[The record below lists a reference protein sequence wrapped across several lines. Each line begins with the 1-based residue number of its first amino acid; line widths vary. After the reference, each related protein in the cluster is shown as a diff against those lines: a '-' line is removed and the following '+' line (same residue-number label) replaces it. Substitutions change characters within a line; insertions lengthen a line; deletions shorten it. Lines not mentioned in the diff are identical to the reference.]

1 MARNKQLWLL
11 ITMLATLLMLI
22 FLITSSNFS
31 SQGFSSN
38 YAYQEGAAMDPR
50 PTRRFKNLI
59 VHIDLK
65 GAPPRVDYLLKFFRL
80 LSKNHV
86 DGVLLE
92 YEDMFPYSDDLEV
105 IRRPRNHYSEE
116 DIERITKEASLLN
129 LEVIPLIQT
138 FGHLEFLLKKP
149 KFMELSEDPVDFNT
163 ICISDQKSIG
173 IIESMI
179 RQIRRLHPNSTR
191 IHIGADE
198 AYHVAEDVRCHQKMT
213 TEKLGKSELKL
224 NHIARIGKFAKT
236 AGFQEVFA
244 WNDMFDKEPEDVIK
258 GAELPKWITP
268 VVWGYRVDVTEEGYF
283 PQGLFERID
292 NTFERFYVASAYKG
306 ADGARQPFSN
316 ISRYLENQKSY
327 TKLMD
332 RHPSAA
338 RKVSGIFVTGWSRFN
353 HFNALCELLPV
364 SIPSLIV
371 DLYYLNYGIQGSA
384 AWSAMKQELGCE
396 QQKYL
401 RGVLSEWAIHGCSF
415 PGNEVFELIQHNWK
429 RLVEHRIFGRRDS
442 ETESVDQKSSIEILT
457 AIKKALKPI
466 LYDEDIVEIFN
477 QYLTDFHAI
486 HTLKSSTVTPDVKN
500 G

>member
-1 MARNKQLWLL
+1 MLV
-11 ITMLATLLMLI
+11 TMLATLLMLI

-31 SQGFSSN
+31 TQGFASN
-38 YAYQEGAAMDPR
+38 YAYYEGGVDPR

-65 GAPPRVDYLLKFFRL
+65 GAPPRVDYLLKFLRL

-92 YEDMFPYSDDLEV
+92 YEDMFPYSEDLEV
-105 IRRPRNHYSEE
+105 IRRTSGAHYSEQ
-116 DIERITKEASLLN
+116 DIERITREASFLN

-149 KFMELSEDPVDFNT
+149 KFMELSEDHVDLNT
-163 ICISDQKSIG
+163 ICISDQKSIQT
-173 IIESMI
+173 IESMI

-198 AYHVAEDVRCHQKMT
+198 AYHVAEDVRCHRKMAA
-213 TEKLGKSELKL
+213 EKIEKSELKL
-224 NHIARIGKFAKT
+224 KHIARIGKFARDT
-236 AGFQEVFA
+236 GFREVFA
-244 WNDMFDKEPEDVIK
+244 WNDMFDKEPENVIK

-283 PQGLFERID
+283 PPGLFDRID

-316 ISRYLENQKSY
+316 ITRYLENQKSY
-327 TKLMD
+327 SKLMD
-332 RHPSAA
+332 LIHPSAA

-371 DLYYLNYGIQGSA
+371 DLAYLNYGLQGSA
-384 AWSAMKQELGCE
+384 AWSAMKTELRCE
-396 QQKYL
+396 QEKYL
-401 RGVLSEWAIHGCSF
+401 RGVLSEWAIHGCTF
-415 PGNEVFELIQHNWK
+415 PGSEVFELIQHDWK
-429 RLVEHRIFGRRDS
+429 RLVEHRIFGRRDPES
-442 ETESVDQKSSIEILT
+442 TSVDQKSSIEILSSL
-457 AIKKALKPI
+457 KEALKPI
-466 LYDEDIVEIFN
+466 LFDEDIDEIFN

-486 HTLKSSTVTPDVKN
+486 HHSTSSTVTP
-500 G
+500 GI